1 MSVHGDHFY
10 KFLSD
15 LSFVRV
21 SGTEEEHKAANM
33 IMEEIKSYGLEPKLE
48 PFEVSHR
55 KPVNAKFVVTSPE
68 VKEYTVTGLI
78 NAGDTPVGG
87 TDAEFYY
94 MESINPFSLQKGKGK
109 FVLLNARPSEEEYKQ
124 LMETGIAGFLWLN
137 GTARDTYENS
147 DLDTMRY
154 RASYHR
160 YGEVPAFAIRMID
173 AMDLVRSNPKTVHF
187 ELQHEEWKGTSYNV
201 VTVVPGTDKADEA
214 ICVGGHYDSV
224 EFSKGSWDNGAGT
237 VQVLGLLQHL
247 AKNPPRRTVKAVC
260 FGSEEIGLN
269 GSKAY
274 LAAHPEDRD
283 SLLCMINLD
292 VGGSALGHYMAGIT
306 ATPEAEHYLTHLL
319 RECGWWIDARS
330 GVMSSDCAVFSDWG
344 IPSISLGRMTPS
356 PYGGFMHTR
365 YDNMDMISADVLGE
379 EIDILVAVADR
390 LLSAEIFPI
399 QRKISDEMTK
409 EIVKYFGTGNSHTW
423 EVQNP
428 DKVEK
433 K

>member
-10 KFLSD
+10 QFLSD
-15 LSFVRV
+15 LSFVRI
-21 SGTEEEHKAANM
+21 SGTEEEHKAAQM
-33 IMEEIKSYGLEPKLE
+33 IADEIKSYGLTPVLE
-48 PFEVSHR
+48 PFEVKHR
-55 KPVNAKFVVTSPE
+55 KPVHAKLVVTAPE

-78 NAGDTPVGG
+78 NAADTPEGG
-87 TDAEFYY
+87 TDAPFYY
-94 MESINPFSLQKGKGK
+94 MESINPFTLKKAKGC
-109 FVLLNARPSEEEYKQ
+109 FVLLNERPKEEEYKQ

-154 RASYHR
+154 RATYHR
-160 YGEVPAFAIRMID
+160 YGEVPGFAIRMID
-173 AMDLVRSNPKTVHF
+173 AMDLVRSRPETVHF
-187 ELQHEEWKGTSYNV
+187 ELKTEEWSGTSYNV

-224 EFSKGSWDNGAGT
+224 QFSKGSWDNGAGT

-260 FGSEEIGLN
+260 FGSEEIGLA

-274 LAAHPEDRD
+274 LEAHPEAKD

-292 VGGSALGHYMAGIT
+292 VGGSALGKMFAGVT
-306 ATPEAEHYLTHLL
+306 ATPAAETYLQGIL
-319 RECGWWIDARS
+319 REGGWWMDTRS

-379 EIDILVAVADR
+379 EIDILIYVASR
-390 LLSAEIFPI
+390 LTESEIFPI
-399 QRKISDEMTK
+399 ERKLSDDMVK
-409 EIVKYFGTGNSHTW
+409 EIVKYFGTGLSHSW
-423 EVQNP
+423 EVQ
-428 DKVEK
+428 EAAK
-433 K
+433 KA